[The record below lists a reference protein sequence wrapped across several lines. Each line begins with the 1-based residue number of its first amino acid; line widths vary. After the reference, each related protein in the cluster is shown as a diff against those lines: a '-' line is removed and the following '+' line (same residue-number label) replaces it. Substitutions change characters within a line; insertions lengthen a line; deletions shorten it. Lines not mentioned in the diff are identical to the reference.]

1 MKSIK
6 KACLFIGMV
15 VGAGF
20 ASGREITDYFLVYG
34 SKWTTGILLSGVLF
48 FVYATAVTNIINK
61 NKVNSFHEYLNL
73 IMDKRSAVFTEWVS
87 GLFFCMMF
95 FAMISAAGSAAR
107 EIFGINFW
115 MGVILMIAG
124 CAVVLS
130 MGINAIENISII
142 IVPLLVIG
150 IALIG
155 AKSVTVNLSGST
167 GRSVIMSSVIYVSY
181 NTMTAASV
189 IAEEDKGTSKFD
201 GIFMGLLCGVAMT
214 FMGYYI
220 GRTILCSGGN
230 TLTAELPFAAAAKN
244 IGGIYNIAYAL
255 VFITAV
261 YSTAVCDGM
270 AAIRCISDRL
280 KITSKKALLLLI
292 ICAVLFS
299 FVSFSDFVSKIYPVF
314 GVAGILQLIYT
325 IKFFIKP
332 K

>member
-1 MKSIK
+1 
-6 KACLFIGMV
+6 MV

-34 SKWTTGILLSGVLF
+34 SKWTMGILLSGVLF
-48 FVYATAVTNIINK
+48 FVYSTGVTNIINK
-61 NKVNSFHEYLNL
+61 NKINSFHDYLNL
-73 IMDKRSAVFTEWVS
+73 IMDRKFAFFTEWVS

-115 MGVILMIAG
+115 LGIFIMLAS
-124 CAVVLS
+124 CTVVMA
-130 MGINAIENISII
+130 MGIKAMENISII
-142 IVPLLVIG
+142 IVPLLILG

-155 AKSVTVNLSGST
+155 SKSGTAVISGGT
-167 GRSVIMSSVIYVSY
+167 KNSVIMSSIIYVSY

-189 IAEEDKGTSKFD
+189 IVQEDKGKSRFD
-201 GIFMGLLCGVAMT
+201 GILMGLLCGVAMT

-220 GRTILCSGGN
+220 GKTILYYGSDV
-230 TLTAELPFAAAAKN
+230 LKSELPFASAAKE
-244 IGGIYNIAYAL
+244 IGGIYNIAYAI

-261 YSTAVCDGM
+261 YTTAVCDGM
-270 AAIRCISDRL
+270 AAINCISDKLR
-280 KITSKKALLLLI
+280 IPTKKSLVLLVVL
-292 ICAVLFS
+292 AVLFS
-299 FVSFSDFVSKIYPVF
+299 FVSFSDFVSKIYPIF

-332 K
+332 EYK

>member
-34 SKWTTGILLSGVLF
+34 SKWTIGILFSGVLF
-48 FVYATAVTNIINK
+48 FIYSTAVTSIINK
-61 NKVNSFHEYLNL
+61 NKINSFHDYLNL
-73 IMDKRSAVFTEWVS
+73 IMDTKFAFFTEWVS

-95 FAMISAAGSAAR
+95 FAMVSAAGSAAR

-115 MGVILMIAG
+115 LGVFLMIAA
-124 CAVVLS
+124 CAAVLAL
-130 MGINAIENISII
+130 GINAIENISVI

-155 AKSVTVNLSGST
+155 AKSGTVTLNENT
-167 GRSVIMSSVIYVSY
+167 KTSVIMSSIIYVSY

-189 IAEEDKGTSKFD
+189 IAEENKGTSRYD
-201 GIFMGLLCGVAMT
+201 GIIMGLLCGVAMT
-214 FMGYYI
+214 FMGYFI
-220 GRTILCSGGN
+220 GKTILYFGSVTIN
-230 TLTAELPFAAAAKN
+230 SELPFAAAAKK
-244 IGGIYNIAYAL
+244 IGGIYNIAYAM

-261 YSTAVCDGM
+261 YTTAVCDGM
-270 AAIRCISDRL
+270 AAIRCISDKLR
-280 KITSKKALLLLI
+280 ISSKKSLILLI
-292 ICAVLFS
+292 ILAVMFS
-299 FVSFSDFVSKIYPVF
+299 FVSFTDFVSKIYPVF

-332 K
+332 E

>member
-20 ASGREITDYFLVYG
+20 ASGREISDYFLVYG
-34 SKWTTGILLSGVLF
+34 NKWTLGILLSGLLF

-61 NKVNSFHEYLNL
+61 KRINSFHDYLNL
-73 IMDKRSAVFTEWVS
+73 IMGKNSAIFTEWVS

-95 FAMISAAGSAAR
+95 FAMVSAAGSAAR

-115 MGVILMIAG
+115 LGVFLMIAV
-124 CAVVLS
+124 CAVVLA
-130 MGINAIENISII
+130 MGINAIENISVI

-150 IALIG
+150 VALIG
-155 AKSVTVNLSGST
+155 SKSGTVNLSDST
-167 GRSVIMSSVIYVSY
+167 KGSVIISSVIYVSY

-189 IAEEDKGTSKFD
+189 IAEEEKGSSRLD
-201 GIFMGLLCGVAMT
+201 GLFMGLLCGVAMT

-220 GRTILCSGGN
+220 GKTILYSGN
-230 TLTAELPFAAAAKN
+230 DALNAELPFAAAAKN
-244 IGGIYNIAYAL
+244 IGGAYNMAYAL

-261 YSTAVCDGM
+261 YTTAVCDGM
-270 AAIRCISDRL
+270 AAIRCISDKLRVS
-280 KITSKKALLLLI
+280 SKSALFLLVIL
-292 ICAVLFS
+292 AVLFS

-332 K
+332 E